1 MSLYILCFVYSLGL
15 KIQPNKNANLL
26 FLLLNVL
33 PTIILLA
40 FMEEIIFRT
49 YPLIILKNKIGQ
61 FTALITTSILFGLYH
76 LAFGWGI
83 TGFISTSIWGLAFG
97 LLAIYSNG
105 ISMSTG
111 FHASG
116 NLVQLAL
123 GTTGSSYSI
132 WNTAYKNGQQVKNF
146 PASELTIIV
155 AQLILLL
162 FILLFMKWVFKKTNY
177 R

>member
-15 KIQPNKNANLL
+15 KIQPNKNVNLL
-26 FLLLNVL
+26 FLLLNAL

-146 PASELTIIV
+146 PASESTIIV